1 MSLAQNDVTK
11 PTTATCVVKDVAVII
26 VSFNTRELLRQCLEQ
41 VADAASPFAAEIVV
55 VDNASAD
62 GSADMVAERFPGVQ
76 LVRNGENRGF
86 AAGCNQGI
94 EASSSEFVLLLN
106 SDAFIDRVALETMIS
121 FMREVPDAGVC
132 GARLIERDGQAQL
145 PPVRFPTPLSGLFNM
160 TALGRLLPDSRHNIR
175 RPISEEELG
184 RPLRVDWVS
193 GACFLAR
200 RKAIEQVGTLDEGY
214 FLYFEETDWCRRMAQ
229 RGWKTWYLPAA
240 KVRHLGGESVDASA
254 TAAPFSTYHPRHML
268 NSRRRHMRKFY
279 GVTGMLL
286 TEFLDVTL
294 YGIQFLKNC
303 LRFRSGGR
311 EKARSALTAIGII
324 LGVKRVRA

>member
-1 MSLAQNDVTK
+1 ML
-11 PTTATCVVKDVAVII
+11 TAKDVAIII
-26 VSFNTRELLRQCLEQ
+26 VSYNTRDLLGQCLDR
-41 VADAASPFAAEIVV
+41 VAEAAGPLAVEVVV

-62 GSADMVAERFPGVQ
+62 GSADMVAERFPSVQ
-76 LVRNGENRGF
+76 LIRNGENRGF

-94 EASSSEFVLLLN
+94 EASSSEHVLLLN
-106 SDAFIDRVALETMIS
+106 SDAFIDRDALERLIS

-132 GARLIERDGQAQL
+132 GARLIERDGQAQQ

-160 TALGRLLPDSRHNIR
+160 TALGRLLPGSRHNLR
-175 RPISEEELG
+175 RPLTDEELG
-184 RPLRVDWVS
+184 QPLRVDWVS

-229 RGWKTWYLPAA
+229 QGWTTWYLPEA
-240 KVRHLGGESVDASA
+240 KVRHLGGESVDQSE

-279 GVTGMLL
+279 GVTGMLV
-286 TEFLDVTL
+286 TESLDVIL

-303 LRFRSGGR
+303 FRFGSEGR
-311 EKARSALTAIGII
+311 EKARNALTAIGII
-324 LGVKRVRA
+324 LGVKRVGR